1 MSLYRTV
8 FTVAQMDC
16 PSEEQLIR
24 MKLEPL
30 PHIQKL
36 KFDIPNRSLTVWHNG
51 EWHTIFTALE
61 SLQLGTTF
69 QTSDEVQVADYQNNQ
84 FHENELQQRR
94 LLIAVLIINLVFFV
108 AESLFGVLAGS
119 MGLLADGLD
128 MLADSIV
135 YGMALFAVG
144 AAAVRKKQI
153 ARISGY
159 FQLLL
164 AIFGLLE
171 TLRRFWDWELIP
183 EFQSM
188 MIVSL
193 FALMGN
199 AACLYLLQKSKSNE
213 AHMQA
218 SLIFTSN
225 DLIANAGV
233 IVAGGLVWWLQSKIP
248 DLIVGLVVFGMVA
261 RGAFRILKL

>member
-1 MSLYRTV
+1 MSLFRTV

-24 MKLEPL
+24 LKLEPL
-30 PHIQKL
+30 SQIQKL
-36 KFDIPNRSLTVWHNG
+36 KFDIPGRTLVVLHSG
-51 EWHTIFTALE
+51 EWEPIFAALE
-61 SLQLGTTF
+61 SLQLGTVF
-69 QTSDEVQVADYQNNQ
+69 QASYPVQTADHANH
-84 FHENELQQRR
+84 FTENEAKQHR
-94 LLIAVLIINLVFFV
+94 LLVAVLAINIIFFV
-108 AESLFGVLAGS
+108 AESLFGVLSGS

-128 MLADSIV
+128 MLADSLV

-159 FQLLL
+159 FQLML

-171 TLRRFWDWELIP
+171 TLRRFWGWELMP
-183 EFQSM
+183 EFQTM
-188 MIVSL
+188 MIVSV

-199 AACLYLLQKSKSNE
+199 AACLYLLQKSNSDE
-213 AHMQA
+213 VHMQA

-225 DLIANAGV
+225 DVIANAGV

-248 DLIVGLVVFGMVA
+248 DLVVGLIVFGMVA

>member
-1 MSLYRTV
+1 MILYRTI
-8 FTVAQMDC
+8 FMVAQMDC

-24 MKLEPL
+24 MKLELL
-30 PHIQKL
+30 PQVKQL
-36 KFDIPNRSLTVWHNG
+36 KFDSTNRTLVVTHEGNWQP
-51 EWHTIFTALE
+51 IFKALE
-61 SLQLGTTF
+61 NLQLGTVFQASAAAQPADHCSTF
-69 QTSDEVQVADYQNNQ
+69 PEREA
-84 FHENELQQRR
+84 QQRS
-94 LLIAVLIINLVFFV
+94 LLIAVLMINLFFFV
-108 AESLFGVLAGS
+108 AELLFGVLSGS

-128 MLADSIV
+128 MLADSLV

-144 AAAVRKKQI
+144 GAPLRKKQI

-159 FQLLL
+159 FQLML

-171 TLRRFWDWELIP
+171 TLRRFWNWELLP
-183 EFQSM
+183 NFQTM

-199 AACLYLLQKSKSNE
+199 AACLYLLQKSESRE

-225 DLIANAGV
+225 DVIANMGV
-233 IVAGGLVWWLQSKIP
+233 IVAGTLVGWLQSKIP
-248 DLIVGLVVFGMVA
+248 DLVVGLIVFIMVA
-261 RGAFRILKL
+261 RGAIRILKL